1 MNNTGS
7 KGFKFLNN
15 NNLNIN
21 FYILSYFNDKT
32 IHQSAIIDCFAWR
45 KLPELILLPGI
56 RTRDTQATNS
66 NLSHISLIMKFDNYR
81 WNVDEAV
88 SNWHLPDD
96 DSWSYNT
103 TTIVTVSDN
112 VTLALP
118 SSEEWRFYEEKW
130 FIILIAVPCI
140 GILLLFA
147 FLFVICYCKCRRRR
161 IPYSKEDGSESS
173 PSSVIN
179 HGSTLSTNGLVYQ
192 VPIDFQEYA
201 SPAFSDDWSSE
212 RSSIGSSPAKNSP
225 GKPEE
230 LQPWMYLEGGGDR
243 DANPPVSPASSGGS
257 LTVAEVIGSNKSK
270 GQTAEPLHKWND
282 NSDRIHI
289 PDVTMPGVDEEED
302 DAGLQ
307 NFVVGFTGFAPGLE
321 GPNLSAIKTCFISNF
336 KVLTQYL

>member
-1 MNNTGS
+1 MLHWLFHPPKNGDFT
-7 KGFKFLNN
+7 
-15 NNLNIN
+15 
-21 FYILSYFNDKT
+21 
-32 IHQSAIIDCFAWR
+32 R
-45 KLPELILLPGI
+45 K
-56 RTRDTQATNS
+56 
-66 NLSHISLIMKFDNYR
+66 
-81 WNVDEAV
+81 
-88 SNWHLPDD
+88 
-96 DSWSYNT
+96 
-103 TTIVTVSDN
+103 
-112 VTLALP
+112 
-118 SSEEWRFYEEKW
+118 KW

-302 DAGLQ
+302 DADSRTSWWVL
-307 NFVVGFTGFAPGLE
+307 PGL
-321 GPNLSAIKTCFISNF
+321 PLVLRDQTFQPSKPVLSQISKF
-336 KVLTQYL
+336 